1 MHHKHILGGL
11 IGTFFSLTG
20 WGILAQG
27 VGPSNAFYGQRPEA
41 FGRPVYRRI
50 SPVFL
55 DTIHPPQLPFT
66 GRVNRVAQTEQTAV
80 VPQQNGPM
88 DAGYWND
95 RIELLP
101 HADVLLLMPYLLLH
115 APSAAFNVPL
125 IPPLFADQPHRY
137 TSGFGWRRHPVLG
150 GVRHHAGIDIAGP
163 PQPVKATAG
172 GLIRR
177 VAYEPGYGLFIV
189 IDHGNSYETLYGHLA
204 ASFVQIGDVVT
215 VGQPIATLGRSGRV
229 TGYHLHYAVKK
240 SGVFLDPVGYL
251 VAATQFIARYQPQL
265 AALKA
270 AR

>member
-1 MHHKHILGGL
+1 M
-11 IGTFFSLTG
+11 
-20 WGILAQG
+20 LAQG

-41 FGRPVYRRI
+41 FGRPVYRPL
-50 SPVFL
+50 SPVL
-55 DTIHPPQLPFT
+55 PETVYPPQPPWEARL
-66 GRVNRVAQTEQTAV
+66 GRVVETERNAV
-80 VPQQNGPM
+80 IPQPNGPL
-88 DAGYWND
+88 DAGYWTN
-95 RIELLP
+95 RIKSLP
-101 HADVLLLMPYLLLH
+101 HGDVLLLMPYLLLH
-115 APSAAFNVPL
+115 APSAAFCVPL
-125 IPPLFADQPHRY
+125 IPPLFADQPHWY

-150 GVRHHAGIDIAGP
+150 GLRHHAGIDIAGP

-177 VAYEPGYGLFIV
+177 VAYEPGYGLFII

-204 ASFVQIGDVVT
+204 ASFVQIGEAVT

-240 SGVFLDPVGYL
+240 AGVFLDPVGYL
-251 VAATQFIARYQPQL
+251 VAATQFIARYQPHL

>member
-1 MHHKHILGGL
+1 MHHKHILNGL

-20 WGILAQG
+20 WGTLAQG
-27 VGPSNAFYGQRPEA
+27 LGPSHAFYGQRPEA
-41 FGRPVYRRI
+41 FGRPVYLRL
-50 SPVFL
+50 SSVLP
-55 DTIHPPQLPFT
+55 DTVYLLQPPFP
-66 GRVNRVAQTEQTAV
+66 GRLSTVVATEQAAL
-80 VPQQNGPM
+80 VPPPNGSLE
-88 DAGYWND
+88 AGYWTD
-95 RIELLP
+95 RIESLP

-115 APSAAFNVPL
+115 APSAAFRVPL
-125 IPPLFADQPHRY
+125 IPPVFADQPHRY

-150 GVRHHAGIDIAGP
+150 GLRHHAGIDIAGP

-204 ASFVQIGDVVT
+204 ASFVQIGEAVT
-215 VGQPIATLGRSGRV
+215 VGQPIATLGRSGQV